1 MFDDI
6 RTFREKLSRGEFC
19 LGAGVSFFDPS
30 VSEALGAVADFLWID
45 QEHCPI
51 SIEAVQAHVIAAR
64 AARVPALVRTPGS
77 EVSFI
82 KPVLDSGATGLI
94 VPQVTSVEEVE
105 RVVSACRYPPLG
117 TRGFGPR
124 RPSNYG
130 RAPIKDYLAEANRD
144 LFVSVQIENKHAL
157 AVVEEIAAVPRL
169 DSLVI
174 GPADLSLSLGISM
187 KDPQLRE
194 AMRRI
199 VAAARARGLS
209 VGIGMGPD
217 DDDFAVEAIGL
228 GVNWLQVGGDFSY
241 MVSFAAGL
249 YGRIRERAK
258 G

>member
-1 MFDDI
+1 MPDLD
-6 RTFREKLSRGEFC
+6 RSRAGPRDRGPGRARS
-19 LGAGVSFFDPS
+19 GAG
-30 VSEALGAVADFLWID
+30 AHAGLGGVV
-45 QEHCPI
+45 H
-51 SIEAVQAHVIAAR
+51 QASARQRRHRPDR
-64 AARVPALVRTPGS
+64 AAGRQRRGGRARC
-77 EVSFI
+77 
-82 KPVLDSGATGLI
+82 A
-94 VPQVTSVEEVE
+94 
-105 RVVSACRYPPLG
+105 SACRYPPLG

-130 RAPIKDYLAEANRD
+130 LAPTKDYLAESNRD

-199 VAAARARGLS
+199 IAAARTRGLS